1 MKGNCR
7 NDGNRSASCKA
18 ADAALPLIVLS
29 FSAVGHAIEGSA
41 HDGEGGI
48 DFVGG
53 DIERREPADDER
65 ACGDGEEAIGHEGF
79 DDGEGG
85 HAVIGFP

>member
-1 MKGNCR
+1 MQGNCR
-7 NDGNRSASCKA
+7 YDENRSASCKA

-29 FSAVGHAIEGSA
+29 FSTVCHAVEGAA

-53 DIERREPADDER
+53 DVERREPADDER
-65 ACGDGEEAIGHEGF
+65 ACGDGEEAIVHEGF
-79 DDGEGG
+79 DYGEGG
-85 HAVIGFP
+85 HAVGGFP

>member
-7 NDGNRSASCKA
+7 KDGNRSASCKA

-29 FSAVGHAIEGSA
+29 FSAIGHAVERAA

-48 DFVGG
+48 DFVCG
-53 DIERREPADDER
+53 DIEGGEPADDEG
-65 ACGDGEEAIGHEGF
+65 AGGDGEEAIGHEGF
-79 DDGEGG
+79 DDGHGG
-85 HAVIGFP
+85 HAVIVFP

>member
-18 ADAALPLIVLS
+18 ADAALPLIVRS

-53 DIERREPADDER
+53 DVERREPADDER
-65 ACGDGEEAIGHEGF
+65 AGGDGEEASVHEGF